1 MIKWFSLSLLVV
13 LVSGCASLG
22 SGTKAEKQQKILSMR
37 QDVLKDVYSKNPEAR
52 GVIYS
57 SKGYGV
63 FSNANINII
72 FVAGGTGFG
81 VVKDN
86 RTGEETY
93 MNMAEAGIGL
103 GLGAKDYRLV
113 MVFHTDKALD
123 QFLQHG
129 WNVAGNADVAA
140 KASDKGGSLQA
151 EMYAGG
157 VSVYTLTE
165 SGLAAQATIKGTKF
179 WADANLN

>member
-1 MIKWFSLSLLVV
+1 MMKWLSLSLFVFLIA
-13 LVSGCASLG
+13 GCASMG
-22 SGTKAEKQQKILSMR
+22 SGTKAQKQQKILSMR
-37 QDVLKDVYSKNPEAR
+37 QEVLKEVSIKNPEAR
-52 GVIYS
+52 DVINA

-72 FVAGGTGFG
+72 FLAGGTGFG
-81 VVKDN
+81 VVRDN
-86 RTGEETY
+86 RSGKDTF
-93 MNMAEAGIGL
+93 MNMAEAGLGL

-113 MVFHTDKALD
+113 LVFHTDKALD
-123 QFLQHG
+123 QFLQYG
-129 WNVAGNADVAA
+129 WNIAGNADVAA

-151 EMYAGG
+151 EMYGGG

-179 WADANLN
+179 WADSHLN